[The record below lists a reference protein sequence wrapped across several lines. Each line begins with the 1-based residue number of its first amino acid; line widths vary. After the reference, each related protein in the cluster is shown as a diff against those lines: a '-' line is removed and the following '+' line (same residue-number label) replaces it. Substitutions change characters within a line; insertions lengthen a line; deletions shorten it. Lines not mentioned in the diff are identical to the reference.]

1 MREGVDSCGKINI
14 PMGAATRAVTASRA
28 VTERIAFPR
37 RLFRQD
43 VIQGEVGGTM
53 SKSVQNFDGLPHFNA
68 AVNSVLIGLTGRLRS
83 CSTSPERMKK
93 VPSSKLVADGD
104 VRDDYRAGSIYIL
117 LQSGEDQS
125 FGASRPNCGDLSL
138 IGAQIAARRRKPP
151 CGALTTV
158 GDTSNDYRTKE
169 NRSGGIRT
177 RRADDWPNP

>member
-93 VPSSKLVADGD
+93 VPSSKPVADGD
-104 VRDDYRAGSIYIL
+104 VRDDYRAGSIFTL
-117 LQSGEDQS
+117 LQSGEDPIPWREPS
-125 FGASRPNCGDLSL
+125 ELR
-138 IGAQIAARRRKPP
+138 
-151 CGALTTV
+151 
-158 GDTSNDYRTKE
+158 
-169 NRSGGIRT
+169 
-177 RRADDWPNP
+177 